1 LAIDGSAVAE
11 LHHQSFMSC
20 AEGAVTLELPSVE
33 LKKSVLFTIN
43 EAESSALEKVR
54 FEVAHQN
61 GAIINYQH
69 PETIAKIGFD
79 LALEIPVSILEKLGG
94 TQLVH

>member
-1 LAIDGSAVAE
+1 LAIDGSALAE

-20 AEGAVTLELPSVE
+20 AEGAVSLELPSVE

-43 EAESSALEKVR
+43 EAESSASEKVG

-61 GAIINYQH
+61 RAIIDYQH
-69 PETIAKIGFD
+69 PVTTTKIGFD
-79 LALEIPVSILEKLGG
+79 LALEIPVSVLEKLSG